1 MPLHTSIHS
10 FRYSSRDV
18 LPVSSP
24 TSSQLLLQ
32 KVLRPMVSLIVHMN
46 IRPLY
51 IRKTLQF
58 YLKFLSYVMCSS
70 QCSFW
75 VHDDVYFDNE
85 AGTGV
90 VGTHSVYLEDGGGVC
105 HRWKASVSAQPK

>member
-1 MPLHTSIHS
+1 
-10 FRYSSRDV
+10 
-18 LPVSSP
+18 
-24 TSSQLLLQ
+24 
-32 KVLRPMVSLIVHMN
+32 MVRLIVHMN

-105 HRWKASVSAQPK
+105 HRDVGDVLQHGRISCNADEKLKFRVRGSRPQEDDQDG